1 MNNEAAVNK
10 MQEPELL
17 SEVPPILKRLAKT
30 VAYAFYEPELIVTL
44 SLLTKYPCID
54 EDTLIERLQ
63 FDKRQMRQALS
74 RLKNDKLVKQRVIK
88 EKQQDTGNF
97 NIYNFYFI
105 NYKIFV
111 NVVKY
116 KLDHVRR
123 KLETEEQQVRNRP
136 SFQCQDCEKHY
147 SDLEVDRLI
156 DFETGEL
163 KCTFCSG
170 TVEEDPT
177 QLNSLGTGSSL
188 GKFNEQM
195 ETIFNLLKECEH
207 INLAPEVLEPTPS
220 TEGLKQAGNKLPH
233 AGAKGGW
240 STDKKSI
247 DLYDQRIQINVG
259 DEVEKNNVTAAPK
272 ELPAWITHST
282 VFEEEVSEN
291 LPNPLVSPLKNPS
304 SDDSKQTSNDI
315 MSDLLAHESEKKKPR
330 LEAPTNID
338 HSQAEV
344 VRSSSPET
352 SKLTNAAAG
361 VTEVADM
368 FDSDEDD
375 DDEDENN
382 ELSVKVGDVIYALSD
397 ITDDILEKMTEK
409 EHQHYLKV
417 YNDMCDQFY

>member
-1 MNNEAAVNK
+1 MNNETAANK

-30 VAYAFYEPELIVTL
+30 VAYAFYEPELIVTI

-54 EDTLIERLQ
+54 EDTLIEKLQ

-88 EKQQDTGNF
+88 EKQPDTGNF

-116 KLDHVRR
+116 KLDHIRR

-136 SFQCQDCEKHY
+136 SFQCQDCDSHY

-156 DFETGEL
+156 DFATGDL

-170 TVEEDPT
+170 VVEEDPT
-177 QLNSLGTGSSL
+177 QINSLGTGSSL

-220 TEGLKQAGNKLPH
+220 TDGLKQSGHKTPH
-233 AGAKGGW
+233 TGTKGGW

-259 DEVEKNNVTAAPK
+259 DEVEKNNVAAAPK
-272 ELPAWITHST
+272 ELPAWITKST
-282 VFEEEVSEN
+282 VFEESA
-291 LPNPLVSPLKNPS
+291 LDSIQNPS
-304 SDDSKQTSNDI
+304 VTQTLPLNSDETNQVSRDI
-315 MSDLLAHESEKKKPR
+315 MSDLLAHESEKKKSNMDT
-330 LEAPTNID
+330 EMVDESSINEGEKYTSDFDSNQIPT
-338 HSQAEV
+338 
-344 VRSSSPET
+344 SSE
-352 SKLTNAAAG
+352 G

-368 FDSDEDD
+368 ADSDEEE
-375 DDEDENN
+375 DEDES
-382 ELSVKVGDVIYALSD
+382 EHSIKVGDVTYTIAEIND
-397 ITDDILEKMTEK
+397 EIIEKMTK
-409 EHQHYLKV
+409 EEHKNYLEV